1 MFQLPRVSVV
11 MPVFNAET
19 YLAEAVESVLGQT
32 LADLELVAVDD
43 GSQDGSRAILERVA
57 RADRRVKV
65 LVNEQN
71 LGMSATLNRGWRE
84 ARASLIARLDADD
97 VALPNRL
104 SRQADFLDAH
114 PAVAAVGGAA
124 ITIDATGRRI
134 AVKRYPTSGRAIRSM
149 LLWHNCLA
157 HSSVTMRRAALEAV
171 GGYRLRCAEDYDL
184 WLRFSER
191 FGLANLREPVI
202 LQRFHLQQ
210 QSLRILEQDAREA
223 RAVCAAA
230 RARRAS
236 GVDPLAGVHELTPQ
250 MLDRLEVDEAEVA
263 AAIERELLLRAAT
276 LVDVG
281 HAAEAKQLVER
292 ASHILGSRAERAFAA
307 TTELNRAEGLLRGR
321 RPIAGVGHVVRAFRH
336 EPKHAFSMLTWWLG
350 SRIPIKRSRP
360 HRRTAVTRAR
370 LVEPS
375 SQERGRTAQGRA
387 TRRGPRSP

>member
-1 MFQLPRVSVV
+1 MMQRPRVSVV

-32 LADLELVAVDD
+32 LNALELVAVDD
-43 GSQDGSRAILERVA
+43 GSQDGSRAILERMA
-57 RADRRVKV
+57 RADRRVTV
-65 LVNEQN
+65 LVNERN
-71 LGMSATLNRGWRE
+71 LGMAATLNRGWRQ
-84 ARASLIARLDADD
+84 ARAPFIARLDADD
-97 VALPNRL
+97 VALPDRL

-114 PAVAAVGGAA
+114 PGVAAVGGGS

-134 AVKRYPTSGRAIRSM
+134 AIKRYPTTNRAIRSM

-184 WLRFSER
+184 WLLFSER
-191 FGLANLREPVI
+191 FDLANLREPVI

-250 MLDRLEVDEAEVA
+250 ILDRMEIDEGELA
-263 AAIERELLLRAAT
+263 AAVERELLLRAAT

-281 HAAEAKQLVER
+281 HPEEAEQLVAR
-292 ASHILGSRAERAFAA
+292 ASQLLGSGAWPAFAA
-307 TTELNRAEGLLRGR
+307 TIELNRAEALLRAGR
-321 RPIAGVGHVVRAFRH
+321 PLAGVRHVVLAFRR
-336 EPKHAFSMLTWWLG
+336 EPRHASSMLRWWLG
-350 SRIPIKRSRP
+350 SRIPLTRSRP
-360 HRRTAVTRAR
+360 LRRNAVPPAARA
-370 LVEPS
+370 
-375 SQERGRTAQGRA
+375 
-387 TRRGPRSP
+387 